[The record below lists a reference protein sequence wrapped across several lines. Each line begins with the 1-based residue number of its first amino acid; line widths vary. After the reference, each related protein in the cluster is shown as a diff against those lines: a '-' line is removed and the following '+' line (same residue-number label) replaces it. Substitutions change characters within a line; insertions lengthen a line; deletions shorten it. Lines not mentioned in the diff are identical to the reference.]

1 MRAFIKYLTAALILT
16 AQALSASAQSASSL
30 LEGIWNGKISVGQTE
45 LTLVF
50 NFQPAEDGSLT
61 ATMDSPDQGAEGI
74 EAEIDASALPSVGV
88 KIPSLSASF
97 SGMLYRGSI
106 VGSFIQNGLTFPL
119 TLTRGEEV
127 LNRPQTPQPP
137 FPYRTEEVSFTN
149 AAAGATLAGTLS
161 WPVGCG
167 LSIHGDADGTAPAV
181 VVMVS
186 GSGQQNRDE
195 GDIRPQA
202 LPGHRRPPR
211 SQRDSLA
218 ALRRPRLRRIV
229 RRRRGE
235 RHHGG
240 FHAGRARGRGV
251 PQEQRQILE
260 NRRHR
265 P

>member
-50 NFQPAEDGSLT
+50 NFQPADDGSLI

-74 EAEIDASALPSVGV
+74 EAELDASALPSVGV
-88 KIPSLSASF
+88 KIPSLSATF

-106 VGSFIQNGLTFPL
+106 VGSFIQNGLSFPL
-119 TLTRGEEV
+119 TLTRGKEV

-149 AAAGATLAGTLS
+149 EAAGATLAGTLS

-167 LSIHGDADGTAPAV
+167 LSIYGDAEGTAPAA

-195 GDIRPQA
+195 EIFG
-202 LPGHRRPPR
+202 
-211 SQRDSLA
+211 
-218 ALRRPRLRRIV
+218 
-229 RRRRGE
+229 
-235 RHHGG
+235 GG